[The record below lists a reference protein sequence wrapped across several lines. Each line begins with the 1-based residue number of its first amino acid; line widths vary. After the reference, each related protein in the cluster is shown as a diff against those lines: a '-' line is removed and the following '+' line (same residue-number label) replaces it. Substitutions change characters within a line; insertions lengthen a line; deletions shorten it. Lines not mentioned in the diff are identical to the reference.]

1 MSDYLE
7 GKAVRKLHAGLR
19 AVTDPVVF
27 TDASTTLFN
36 VVGGRVLVKQILGV
50 ATTAVEDDAITMQLQ
65 IDPDVGAA
73 AAFTA
78 ATSIRNDAL
87 GTRYA
92 VAGFDVT
99 EDIVIS
105 TDGMAVGDEFILP
118 IGEINALRSAARTG
132 AIQWEIFYVPID
144 DGAYI
149 EVA

>member
-19 AVTDPVVF
+19 AVTGDVGF
-27 TDASTTLFN
+27 ADATTTLFN

-92 VAGFDVT
+92 VAAFNVAT
-99 EDIVIS
+99 DIAIS

-144 DGAYI
+144 DGAYV